1 MSQSLTRPTR
11 EGKGLPVLPSRMAL
25 IELGVLIA
33 VILLERFVEPF
44 PDLSRMNPHPYWI
57 FVLLLSLQYG
67 TVSGLLAAVVAIGGT
82 LAIGLPEADIGESY
96 FEYLIRVWTQPV
108 LWLVMALMLGSFR
121 MKQIEF
127 RDDLMRE
134 VDDLQARGVALV
146 DHAKHLKARC
156 DALERELV
164 SSSDPE
170 GFRVLDAVA
179 RLTQVSQT
187 DGEMA
192 FREAMTLAFPRAQ
205 ASVFLVGAEG
215 WHAIWTS
222 GWPESAA
229 WKTSFARSDALV
241 AAMLEKRSLSILA
254 ADDEA
259 ALLGEGQFAVP
270 IVSLDGLSVNGFIKI
285 ESLPA
290 SAISVSTVVR
300 LMLLSR
306 QLSASLA
313 TGDDTAADPPYHAS
327 EAPKPTSPVSQGPVS
342 QGLAAAIRY
351 LPRIRWASK
360 ARHGVASD
368 SPAADTSTAVADDAP
383 RTFVRRT

>member
-1 MSQSLTRPTR
+1 MSQSPTRPTR
-11 EGKGLPVLPSRMAL
+11 EGTGLPVLPSRMAL

-67 TVSGLLAAVVAIGGT
+67 TVSGLLAAVVAIVGT

-96 FEYLIRVWTQPV
+96 FEYLVRVWTQPV
-108 LWLVMALMLGSFR
+108 LWLIMALMLGSFR
-121 MKQIEF
+121 MQQIEF

-156 DALERELV
+156 EALERELV

-170 GFRVLDAVA
+170 GFRVLDAVV
-179 RLTQVSQT
+179 RLTQVSQN
-187 DGEMA
+187 DGEAA

-205 ASVFLVGAEG
+205 ASAVFARPD
-215 WHAIWTS
+215 
-222 GWPESAA
+222 GWPVIWRCGWPDSAP
-229 WKTSFARSDALV
+229 WKTSFIMGDALV
-241 AAMLEKRSLSILA
+241 VAMLEKRSLSILA
-254 ADDEA
+254 AEDEA
-259 ALLGEGQFAVP
+259 ALQGEGQFAVP
-270 IVSLDGLSVNGFIKI
+270 IVSADGLSVIGFIKI

-290 SAISVSTVVR
+290 PAISAATVERLKLLARQMSVS
-300 LMLLSR
+300 L
-306 QLSASLA
+306 
-313 TGDDTAADPPYHAS
+313 PAS
-327 EAPKPTSPVSQGPVS
+327 EAAAVHEPRRASAPTNPASAVS

-351 LPRIRWASK
+351 LPRIRWK
-360 ARHGVASD
+360 
-368 SPAADTSTAVADDAP
+368 PAANRGDVPERRAVEDVTTAVEETP